1 MPIPK
6 LEPAALAAALTSLPG
21 WSGDVSRIA
30 RTYRLGGFLEAMSFM
45 SAAVATI
52 HALDHHPEWSNVYDR
67 VHVELTTHDA
77 GGVTLKD
84 IELAGRLERLAS
96 LWPQHGA

>member
-1 MPIPK
+1 MK
-6 LEPAALAAALTSLPG
+6 EPRLGAEALTHALAALPA
-21 WSGDVSRIA
+21 WSGDTTRIE

-67 VHVELTTHDA
+67 VHVVLTTHDS
-77 GGVTLKD
+77 GGVTAKD
-84 IELAGRLERLAS
+84 VELAGKLERLAAV
-96 LWPQHGA
+96 WTQH